1 MKKLKGITKRG
12 DKWQVRTTHKRKPI
26 YGQFLSRRQA
36 EDYLKAEVM
45 RIDMGYHYKE
55 RKTLEAVYLY
65 LDNQRRGTGKKKEQS
80 STVTDN
86 HFYNHIA
93 VSLNKD
99 RFIDEFTEDDIYDFQ
114 IYLKNSGLAKSTQG
128 NIIGL
133 LKQIFR
139 TAKEHRWTSHD
150 YTALIDKPKVE
161 KRDNKTFTDE
171 QVELL
176 YERAEMEF
184 ESNPNILGMLVLGLY
199 GGLRIG
205 EMRGLQWKDIDFE
218 NHILHVVKQYH
229 CKLHK
234 YTDTKT
240 KDSVRHLGML
250 PPIEAMLKRIYDRA
264 REQEGFKDTDSVLTS
279 WHGKYTGKPLS
290 PISFYETLGR
300 FTVRCGLPKE
310 RRIHVLRKTCG
321 TNIVN
326 KYGLGD
332 ACSWLGHAKPN
343 TTWISYTNKD
353 SVRKD
358 TYDKMK
364 KDYLMQNS
372 KRKGA

>member
-1 MKKLKGITKRG
+1 MKKLRGITKRG
-12 DKWQVRTTHKRKPI
+12 DKWQVRTTHKRKSI
-26 YGQFLSRRQA
+26 YGQFLSRKQA
-36 EDYLKAEVM
+36 EDYLKAEIM

-55 RKTLEAVYLY
+55 RKRLEEAYQF
-65 LDNQRRGTGKKKEQS
+65 LDKQRRGTGKKKEQS
-80 STVTDN
+80 SIITDN
-86 HFYNHIA
+86 LFYNHIA
-93 VSLNKD
+93 VSLGKD
-99 RFIDEFTEDDIYDFQ
+99 RYIDEFTEDDINDFQ
-114 IYLKNSGLAKSTQG
+114 VNIKNSGLAKSTQG

-133 LKQIFR
+133 LKQIFK
-139 TAKEHRWTSHD
+139 TAKEHRWISHN
-150 YTALIDKPKVE
+150 YTTLIDKPKVE
-161 KRDNKTFTDE
+161 KKENKIFTDKE
-171 QVELL
+171 VELL

-205 EMRGLQWKDIDFE
+205 EMRGLQWKDIDFA
-218 NHILHVVKQYH
+218 NHVLHVEKQYH
-229 CKLHK
+229 CRLQK

-250 PPIEAMLKRIYDRA
+250 PPVEAMLKRIHERS
-264 REQEGFKDTDSVLTS
+264 REQEEYKDTDSVLTS

-290 PISFYETLGR
+290 IISFYETLGR

-310 RRIHVLRKTCG
+310 SRIHVLRKTCG

-343 TTWISYTNKD
+343 TTWINYTNKD
-353 SVRKD
+353 SVRKE
-358 TYDKMK
+358 TYDKMQ
-364 KDYLMQNS
+364 KDYLVQNS